1 MKSQDLF
8 NLLKE
13 NNINCFCGVPDSLL
27 KDFCAY
33 ITDNTTNKEHT
44 ITANEGN
51 AIALA
56 SGHYLATG
64 NPALVYMQ
72 NSGIGNCVNPLLSLT
87 DDEVYKIP
95 LLMLIGWR
103 GEPNKKDEPQHI
115 KQGKVTDKLLEVMGI
130 EYEILPEN
138 FEEAKPLIQKAIN
151 YIKEEQVPFAFIVK
165 KGTFEKYSLINKVD
179 STFSLTREDAI
190 ETVIKN
196 LNQTDVVVAT
206 TGHISR
212 EVYETRERLNQSHK
226 QDFLTVGSMG
236 HASSIALGIALEKPD
251 RNIYCFDGD
260 GAFLMHQGALTVN
273 ASKNLNNFK
282 HVVFNNEAHDSVG
295 AQPTANSNAN
305 LSQIALNSGYRK
317 VYSVNSKDE
326 LEKVLPE
333 FINNKGTIL
342 LEIKVKCGARDDL
355 GRPKEKPQ
363 ENKKIFMEH
372 LNQIDFCYK
381 GAIENLSKIL
391 EIENA
396 KKVLIFTGKNSYNSI
411 KTVIE
416 EQLKNVEYSYYN
428 NFSTNPKIEEIEQA
442 INTTNEKFDL
452 IIAIGGGSVIDFA
465 KVYKHKTKINKL
477 IAIPTTCGTGSEATQ
492 FAVYYENGKK
502 CSLDNS
508 SVLPNYAIIDSQF
521 MENNPQKIKLSCA
534 LDAYCQ
540 AIESY
545 WAVKSTPISREY
557 ARQAL
562 EICKDNIINYVK
574 TKDSIAAKNMAQAS
588 NFAGKAINISR
599 TTAAHALSYKITS
612 EYNLSHGL
620 AVALS
625 IKNLF
630 KLNNEITTSTCI
642 DSRGVDFVI
651 SKLDELLNILE
662 INDIESYFEQLFK
675 KIDFYIDISALDKNL
690 IVESVNLER
699 LNNNPRDLTG
709 VLELILC
716 D

>member
-1 MKSQDLF
+1 MKSKDLF

-51 AIALA
+51 SIALA

-72 NSGIGNCVNPLLSLT
+72 NSGLGNCVNPLLSLT
-87 DDEVYKIP
+87 DEEVYKIP

-115 KQGKVTDKLLEVMGI
+115 KQGKVTNKLLDVMGI
-130 EYEILPEN
+130 KYEILPED
-138 FEEAKPLIQKAIN
+138 FEEAKPLIKKAIN

-179 STFSLTREDAI
+179 SNYSLVREEAI
-190 ETVIKN
+190 EVIIQN
-196 LNQTDVVVAT
+196 LNQTDVIVAT

-212 EVYETRERLNQSHK
+212 EVYEIRTKLNQSHK

-273 ASKNLNNFK
+273 ASKKLNNFK
-282 HVVFNNEAHDSVG
+282 HIVFNNEAHDSVG
-295 AQPTANSNAN
+295 GQPTANSNAN
-305 LSQIALNSGYRK
+305 LSQIALNSGYKK
-317 VYSVNSKDE
+317 VYSVHSKEE
-326 LEKVLPE
+326 LEKILPE
-333 FINNKGTIL
+333 FINNKETIL
-342 LEIKVKCGARDDL
+342 LEIKVKCGARENL
-355 GRPKEKPQ
+355 GRPKEKPC
-363 ENKKIFMEH
+363 ENKEIFMQN

-381 GAIENLSKIL
+381 GSIENLSKIL
-391 EIENA
+391 ELEKT
-396 KKVLIFTGKNSYNSI
+396 KKVLVFTGKNSYNLI
-411 KTVIE
+411 KPIIE
-416 EQLKNVEYSYYN
+416 EQLKNIEYSYYN

-442 INTTNEKFDL
+442 INTIDEKFDL

-465 KVYKHKTKINKL
+465 KVYKYKTNSSKL

-492 FAVYYENGKK
+492 FAVYYEGGEK
-502 CSLDNS
+502 CSLDDK
-508 SVLPNYAIIDSQF
+508 SVLPNYAIIDCQF
-521 MENNPQKIKLSCA
+521 MENNLKYLKACTA

-545 WAVKSTPISREY
+545 WAVKSTPISRKY
-557 ARQAL
+557 AKQAI
-562 EICKDNIINYVK
+562 EICKDNIVNYVN
-574 TKDSIAAKNMAQAS
+574 TNDSIYAEKMTQAS

-599 TTAAHALSYKITS
+599 TTAAHAMSYSITS
-612 EYNLSHGL
+612 KYGIPHGH
-620 AVALS
+620 AVALN
-625 IKNLF
+625 IGKLMEYNKKIDNETLNDKRGLEFAKNRIDEIFELMNIENGIEYFQNLF
-630 KLNNEITTSTCI
+630 KL
-642 DSRGVDFVI
+642 
-651 SKLDELLNILE
+651 LNIDYKE
-662 INDIESYFEQLFK
+662 YPIE
-675 KIDFYIDISALDKNL
+675 YIDPN
-690 IVESVNLER
+690 R
-699 LNNNPRDLTG
+699 LGNNPRIIDIKNLRK
-709 VLELILC
+709 
-716 D
+716 